1 MKKLLLLFLFFF
13 NIASYA
19 QVIISP
25 YVVYIDERDRYGTF
39 IVQNESNQDYEITI
53 SFVFGHP
60 ISDTLGN
67 VSMQY
72 YPEPTDN
79 LPSITNWIRAFPKKF
94 VLRPT
99 QRQLIRMTVRPPDS
113 LSAGTYWTRI
123 VTSSVP
129 KADSL
134 NTSSTGISAKINF
147 VLNQVT
153 TVLYRVDPA
162 DSKLV
167 VKNFKTEMDSSKLD
181 FFVDL
186 KREGN
191 SPYWGDLYLTI
202 EDSLGIIIKEQQEY
216 LPVYFELVKKYSF
229 NLNEIPSGNY
239 TARMRFEFNEKEDI
253 PKSRIDLK
261 PAIIKTLS
269 FEVP

>member
-1 MKKLLLLFLFFF
+1 MKHLILLFFLLF
-13 NIASYA
+13 NASYFA

-25 YVVYIDERDRYGTF
+25 YVVYIDAQERYGTF

-60 ISDTLGN
+60 ISDSLGN
-67 VSMQY
+67 VSMKY
-72 YPEPTDN
+72 YEEPVND

-94 VLRPT
+94 VLMPG
-99 QRQLIRMTVRPPDS
+99 QRQLIRMTVRPPDT
-113 LSAGTYWTRI
+113 LTAGTYWTRI
-123 VTSSVP
+123 VTSSAP

-134 NTSSTGISAKINF
+134 STASSEISAKINF

-162 DSKLV
+162 DTKLI
-167 VKNFKTEMDSSKLD
+167 VKDFRNDIDTSSLD
-181 FFVDL
+181 FYVTL

-191 SPYWGDLYLTI
+191 SPYWGDLFITI
-202 EDSLGIIIKEQQEY
+202 EDSLGSIIKEQQEY